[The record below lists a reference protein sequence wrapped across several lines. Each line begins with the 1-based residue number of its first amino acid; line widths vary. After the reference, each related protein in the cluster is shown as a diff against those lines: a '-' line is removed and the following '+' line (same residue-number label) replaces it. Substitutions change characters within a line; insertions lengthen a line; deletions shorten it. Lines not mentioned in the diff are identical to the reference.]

1 MRVKKPGRL
10 EDIAAAALAVF
21 TRQGYR
27 LTQMAD
33 VAREAGLSAG
43 ALYSYVAGKE
53 ALFELALA
61 EAQGLTP
68 AGADRFEARGLAAAA
83 AALVAAARSRLH
95 RPALDAALAG
105 GRAGRDEIRAVATEI
120 LALLATHRRLI
131 WLLDRCA
138 AEIPEVASFYGTELR
153 GRYFRDMTRFA
164 ALAAGEA
171 EPGPATHARARALVE
186 MAAWMAMHRLR
197 DPAPPA
203 VDDATA
209 HAAVVEI
216 MLASLAP
223 CPADTPRSAGGAPAT
238 GV

>member
-1 MRVKKPGRL
+1 MRLKKPGRL

-68 AGADRFEARGLAAAA
+68 AGAARFEAVGLGAAA
-83 AALVAAARSRLH
+83 AALVTAAAGRVR
-95 RPALDAALAG
+95 RPALDAALAA
-105 GRAGRDEIRAVATEI
+105 GRAGPDEVRAVAVEM
-120 LALLATHRRLI
+120 LEMLATHRRLI

-138 AEIPEVASFYGTELR
+138 AEIPEVAAFYGSELR
-153 GRYFRDMTRFA
+153 GRYFRDLTRFA
-164 ALAAGEA
+164 ALAAGET
-171 EPGPATHARARALVE
+171 EPGPATRARARALLE

-197 DPAPPA
+197 DPQPPA

-216 MLASLAP
+216 MLASLAS
-223 CPADTPRSAGGAPAT
+223 CPATTSAAKEA
-238 GV
+238 

>member
-1 MRVKKPGRL
+1 MRLKKPGRL

-68 AGADRFEARGLAAAA
+68 AGAARFEAVGLGAAA
-83 AALVAAARSRLH
+83 AALVTAAAGRVR
-95 RPALDAALAG
+95 RPALDAALAA
-105 GRAGRDEIRAVATEI
+105 GRAGPDEVRAVAVEM
-120 LALLATHRRLI
+120 LEMLATHRRLI

-138 AEIPEVASFYGTELR
+138 AEIPEVAAFYGSELR
-153 GRYFRDMTRFA
+153 GRYFRDLTRFA
-164 ALAAGEA
+164 ALAADET
-171 EPGPATHARARALVE
+171 EPGPATRARARALLE

-197 DPAPPA
+197 DPQPPA

-223 CPADTPRSAGGAPAT
+223 CPAATSAAKKA
-238 GV
+238 